1 MSNPSLFPDPTE
13 VISFSEPVILAT
25 IITPGEYLG
34 PIMDLCKT
42 KRGEQVFSSEIYLG
56 KSALFSNT

>member
-1 MSNPSLFPDPTE
+1 